1 LFHVEGES
9 YGVGLK
15 DLIIVPAV
23 KQVGPDPIFI
33 DVQVEVGKVI
43 PLYIQFEVSAEGERV
58 EARNRSRK
66 LVTK

>member
-1 LFHVEGES
+1 LFHVDGES
-9 YGVGLK
+9 NGVGLK
-15 DLIIVPAV
+15 DLIIVAAV